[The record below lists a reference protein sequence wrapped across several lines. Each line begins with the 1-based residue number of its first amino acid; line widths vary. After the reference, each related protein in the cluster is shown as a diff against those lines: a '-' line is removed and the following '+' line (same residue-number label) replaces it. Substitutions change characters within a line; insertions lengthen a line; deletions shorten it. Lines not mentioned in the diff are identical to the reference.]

1 MSQSFLGCPDI
12 IREFLFYLLTI
23 RNLSARTVDAY
34 WVDLRSFFR
43 YMKLRRG
50 LVPAD
55 TELGSI
61 SIEDVTLEFV
71 SSVTTMDIYEY
82 LHFVMSQ
89 RENNANTRSRKISAL
104 RSYFKYLTVKTNKL
118 DKDPVKNLE
127 VPSLK
132 KSLPKYLTLE
142 ESIDLL
148 SAVDGDFAARDYC
161 ILTLFLN
168 CGMRLSELVGI
179 NISDIHEETITITG
193 KGNYKGAK
201 GTQTFNITGQD
212 IGLLNVASKDV
223 NFVNK
228 KNKYKSAPVVTD
240 VNGKKVSAKEYT
252 VTYSYENGLPVGT
265 NDIPKSGTVI
275 RVTVTGKGTNYTGS
289 KTTEYRVID
298 KTNNISDTKAYKA
311 AVQGIFVYTGSP
323 IHPGTEVID
332 LTDKAGNRLHDFEI
346 VSYGTNIKKGTGTV
360 VIRGT
365 GELGGTRTV
374 KFTILVQPITDI
386 ENISK

>member
-148 SAVDGDFAARDYC
+148 AAVDGDFAARDYC

-193 KGNYKGAK
+193 KGNKERQIYLNKACKKALARYLHERNRTEYKKKDRNALFLSRTGSR
-201 GTQTFNITGQD
+201 ITPRRVEQ
-212 IGLLNVASKDV
+212 I
-223 NFVNK
+223 
-228 KNKYKSAPVVTD
+228 
-240 VNGKKVSAKEYT
+240 VNGYIEKAGLADRGFTVHKLRHTAATLMYRYGNVDILTLKEILGHEHT
-252 VTYSYENGLPVGT
+252 S
-265 NDIPKSGTVI
+265 
-275 RVTVTGKGTNYTGS
+275 
-289 KTTEYRVID
+289 TTEIYTHLDQKRLKD
-298 KTNNISDTKAYKA
+298 AAAASPLAGLDAAQLQQKKRSTSLPASDDEA
-311 AVQGIFVYTGSP
+311 P
-323 IHPGTEVID
+323 E
-332 LTDKAGNRLHDFEI
+332 
-346 VSYGTNIKKGTGTV
+346 
-360 VIRGT
+360 
-365 GELGGTRTV
+365 
-374 KFTILVQPITDI
+374 
-386 ENISK
+386 ENVE